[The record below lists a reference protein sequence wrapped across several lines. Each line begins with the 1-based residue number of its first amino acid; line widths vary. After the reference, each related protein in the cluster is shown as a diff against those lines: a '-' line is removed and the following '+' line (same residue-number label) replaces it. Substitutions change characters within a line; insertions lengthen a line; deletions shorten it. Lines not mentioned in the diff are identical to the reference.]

1 MVFENLSI
9 NQLRDEIIK
18 FKNDSDFQK
27 LENFY
32 YSKSYSEILGVSRRE
47 ISHSSFIAWLLN
59 NLESHK
65 LGDFSIKKFFDI
77 LLKFSY
83 EEQKKQHK
91 DLFNSFAT
99 EDYIIE
105 NLSVSTEFSIK
116 NVGRIDIYLE
126 LDILI
131 QAVKQHVRIIIE
143 NKVESKENNDQT
155 SNYYNYFNKTEFQND
170 IALFIYL
177 TPLAT
182 LDLIELTEPEC
193 NCKKFIQINYQSIV
207 DYLIEPALNQNIS
220 DRTKNILTEYLKSLS
235 QPSIDEFA
243 EEHKKELIMA
253 LGNEERKL
261 LSNFWN
267 KNQKL
272 ILASLYAIS
281 SDPEQ
286 EKETRDS
293 IKEALDNLS
302 SERDRSTIT
311 IKYNGQNFISN
322 IKKSDIGLQTI
333 KLLETNG
340 LIDNEIIEY
349 LKQDKSSSFLL
360 IKTQEDF
367 TETEIKY
374 RKYKTNETP
383 ELNYNGVNYFV
394 ARNWGIQN
402 IDKFISK
409 FSNKFPGLSFE
420 INRV

>member
-1 MVFENLSI
+1 
-9 NQLRDEIIK
+9 
-18 FKNDSDFQK
+18 
-27 LENFY
+27 
-32 YSKSYSEILGVSRRE
+32 
-47 ISHSSFIAWLLN
+47 
-59 NLESHK
+59 
-65 LGDFSIKKFFDI
+65 
-77 LLKFSY
+77 
-83 EEQKKQHK
+83 
-91 DLFNSFAT
+91 
-99 EDYIIE
+99 
-105 NLSVSTEFSIK
+105 
-116 NVGRIDIYLE
+116 
-126 LDILI
+126 
-131 QAVKQHVRIIIE
+131 
-143 NKVESKENNDQT
+143 
-155 SNYYNYFNKTEFQND
+155 
-170 IALFIYL
+170 
-177 TPLAT
+177 
-182 LDLIELTEPEC
+182 
-193 NCKKFIQINYQSIV
+193 
-207 DYLIEPALNQNIS
+207 
-220 DRTKNILTEYLKSLS
+220 
-235 QPSIDEFA
+235 
-243 EEHKKELIMA
+243 MA

-383 ELNYNGVNYFV
+383 ELTYNGVNYFV